1 MKKINFKH
9 NFILSILK
17 LKAMKDYDDTFKT
30 VITIEE
36 LSLKTSIP
44 KKTIPALLKDL
55 ELNGEIL
62 DYGNN
67 TFLIVN
73 DSDIRK
79 NWSV

>member
-1 MKKINFKH
+1 MKKLNFKH

-55 ELNGEIL
+55 ELNCEIL